1 MKSADDSRRGHPS
14 TSRSGAYPRQ
24 VSNTVVKP
32 VKKAAWM
39 EFGKSCMKIGLLGL
53 LFCAFY
59 VAVWSG
65 GRTPVPVSGTVTYQ
79 GKPLAKVNV
88 VCMGKGSSIATGTTD
103 EKGQFAN
110 LTTVSPADGAFP
122 GDYIVAIAPVSSSP
136 RATAASYEVPLVTAF
151 PSKYLS
157 ADTSPLR
164 ITVSATEPNRFR
176 LVLED

>member
-1 MKSADDSRRGHPS
+1 MKTADDSRRGHPS
-14 TSRSGAYPRQ
+14 VSRTGAHPRQ
-24 VSNTVVKP
+24 DSSTVVKP

-59 VAVWSG
+59 IAVWSG

-79 GKPLAKVNV
+79 DKPLANVNV
-88 VCMGKGSSIATGTTD
+88 VCMGKGGAIATGTTD
-103 EKGQFAN
+103 EKGRFAF
-110 LTTVSPADGAFP
+110 LTTVSPRDGAFP
-122 GDYIVAIAPVSSSP
+122 GEYTVAIAPISSSP
-136 RATAASYEVPLVTAF
+136 KPTAVSYEVPAATTF

-164 ITVSATEPNRFR
+164 ITVSATEPNQIR
-176 LVLED
+176 LELED